1 MIIGAQG
8 FTIRDFTKDEAGI
21 AVSLKR
27 LHDIGY
33 RALQVSAFG
42 PIAPERLRA
51 LADENEMKIVV
62 THTNPERIRS
72 DTAAVIREHQIL
84 GCPYVGIGMMPEKYI
99 GSLDGLN
106 AFLADFDE
114 AARMLHENGLKL
126 QYHNHFCEYEK
137 FDGKLAIDMMAAKTD
152 PELWGFILDVFWTQY
167 SGRCPA
173 RQIEMLKGR
182 IDVCHFKDISM
193 YGKEQR
199 TAPVMEGNLCWDEI
213 FAACEKT
220 GVQWAM
226 VEQDETYGE
235 NPFDELKK
243 SHDNLHAAGMRF
255 E

>member
-1 MIIGAQG
+1 MSGKKTIVVKIG
-8 FTIRDFTKDEAGI
+8 TS
-21 AVSLKR
+21 SLTEKSGR
-27 LHDIGY
+27 L
-33 RALQVSAFG
+33 S
-42 PIAPERLRA
+42 PERLRA

-152 PELWGFILDVFWTQY
+152 PELWGFILDV
-167 SGRCPA
+167 SP
-173 RQIEMLKGR
+173 
-182 IDVCHFKDISM
+182 
-193 YGKEQR
+193 
-199 TAPVMEGNLCWDEI
+199 
-213 FAACEKT
+213 
-220 GVQWAM
+220 GVIIA
-226 VEQDETYGE
+226 V
-235 NPFDELKK
+235 
-243 SHDNLHAAGMRF
+243 SRF
-255 E
+255 GIRRS